1 MRRHLS
7 AEPFSLV
14 WQPSATPVSFAV
26 RRVIPLFCLRFIVS
40 LEHKELSKEWVHRDM
55 GTNSLSS
62 IMFASPPGNCEMG
75 SSSGAH
81 TRYQLMLK
89 SSHWTG
95 VICAPEKLWCAQH
108 MVPIHPYYPNYKY
121 QHKAG
126 NKANSLSFTD
136 QLLQVISQF
145 SFTMEIVEHWTG
157 WGKVTPDLMFN
168 FLINSQK
175 GENKGKLGAVAVQH
189 VPGWTFESKQC
200 KIMESIRL
208 EKTF

>member
-1 MRRHLS
+1 MTWAQTLWVASCLLAHQVIVKWGPVL
-7 AEPFSLV
+7 EPIHVIS
-14 WQPSATPVSFAV
+14 WCWSPV
-26 RRVIPLFCLRFIVS
+26 
-40 LEHKELSKEWVHRDM
+40 
-55 GTNSLSS
+55 
-62 IMFASPPGNCEMG
+62 
-75 SSSGAH
+75 
-81 TRYQLMLK
+81 
-89 SSHWTG
+89 TG
-95 VICAPEKLWCAQH
+95 VICAPEKLWCVQH
-108 MVPIHPYYPNYKY
+108 MVPIHLYYPNYKY

-145 SFTMEIVEHWTG
+145 SFMMEIVEHWTG

-208 EKTF
+208 EKTFELIMTEHYHVN